1 MDRITEA
8 FVKEFVDLN
17 DLEKLNESDQFEYF
31 ANHCIVSKE
40 YGNTN
45 FDLDEI
51 STGKGTQ
58 EIDGIAIIVNNKL
71 VETTKEIK
79 DLIELNNILN
89 VKFVFIQ
96 SKRSNKFNNNDILNF
111 FHWTKMYFKDNS
123 NLFKTEEMK
132 KFIELKEFIYHMDNC
147 RYMIKNN
154 PILSMYYV
162 TTGNWIEDKNL
173 LNVIDNEKN
182 SLIETNLFNKVEF
195 KSIGAN
201 EIQRFYRA
209 TKEKSSATFFL
220 SKNISLPKISDIDS
234 GYYGIISFSE
244 FKKIIIDDND
254 NIKNVFEDNIR
265 DFLGSDND
273 VNESIIKTLTNS
285 NTIMNFALL
294 NNGITI
300 VAEELNVIGDMF
312 SMTNY
317 QIVNGCQ
324 TSHILYQ
331 NRDIDKIE
339 DVYIPIKIITT
350 KQDELKNQ
358 ITTATNNQTGVKRE
372 QLESL
377 SEFQRKLEMYYDT
390 YTNDGFKLYYER
402 RTNQYSQSPIQK
414 NKIVTIPMQ
423 IKAFSS
429 MFMNNP
435 HEVSGFYGSVVKRLQ
450 GKMFKP
456 DDKLIMY
463 YVSALAYFKIES
475 LFKNNTID
483 KKYRRYKNHMLML
496 LRIKLAGKD
505 IPQYNSSSMDNYCE
519 KILNVLNNNEQ
530 LIKEINMLIKLLDDN
545 SDKLDLTD
553 RKLFERKETTELLLS
568 II

>member
-58 EIDGIAIIVNNKL
+58 GIDGIAIIVNNKL

-209 TKEKSSATFFL
+209 TKEKSSATFF
-220 SKNISLPKISDIDS
+220 
-234 GYYGIISFSE
+234 
-244 FKKIIIDDND
+244 
-254 NIKNVFEDNIR
+254 
-265 DFLGSDND
+265 
-273 VNESIIKTLTNS
+273 
-285 NTIMNFALL
+285 
-294 NNGITI
+294 
-300 VAEELNVIGDMF
+300 
-312 SMTNY
+312 
-317 QIVNGCQ
+317 
-324 TSHILYQ
+324 
-331 NRDIDKIE
+331 
-339 DVYIPIKIITT
+339 
-350 KQDELKNQ
+350 
-358 ITTATNNQTGVKRE
+358 
-372 QLESL
+372 
-377 SEFQRKLEMYYDT
+377 
-390 YTNDGFKLYYER
+390 
-402 RTNQYSQSPIQK
+402 
-414 NKIVTIPMQ
+414 
-423 IKAFSS
+423 
-429 MFMNNP
+429 
-435 HEVSGFYGSVVKRLQ
+435 
-450 GKMFKP
+450 
-456 DDKLIMY
+456 
-463 YVSALAYFKIES
+463 
-475 LFKNNTID
+475 
-483 KKYRRYKNHMLML
+483 
-496 LRIKLAGKD
+496 
-505 IPQYNSSSMDNYCE
+505 
-519 KILNVLNNNEQ
+519 
-530 LIKEINMLIKLLDDN
+530 
-545 SDKLDLTD
+545 
-553 RKLFERKETTELLLS
+553 
-568 II
+568 